1 MAPSASSPRT
11 AIPKQDRQAS
21 VRAYIDSTLT
31 ALVDQLSLSPA
42 EAKPCIAIRCRATP
56 ANCTINRGSGALE
69 AVQNVEMHRT
79 YSWPGAT
86 AYESWKFTVIIR
98 ILAIID
104 QAVRTG
110 QWVSKRDIYYIDPA
124 YFRSQDTVDTVIDEL
139 AYTIG
144 VDRGAL
150 NVEAAGKGL
159 ITGCFSLK
167 RDSHVV
173 VNAQFSSQDT
183 LVPRIQ
189 EGDEFDIS
197 ATRWVLVIEKEAVF
211 HRLVQN
217 NYHIKAVAGQG
228 ILITGKGYPDIR
240 TREFIRQLVDATS
253 NDRIPRRFYALVD
266 GDPHGIGIL
275 STYKYGSLAHLHDNA
290 SLNIPNLQWLG
301 LKVSDAITTSAAS
314 GSDGLLTLTFRDR
327 KKIVAM
333 LRNNPVLANDGP
345 EAEWRMELQRML
357 MLNIKAE
364 IELMYDREGGLEMW
378 IDRRMFRQE

>member
-1 MAPSASSPRT
+1 MALNANILRT
-11 AIPKQDRQAS
+11 VIPQPDRQAC
-21 VRAYIDSTLT
+21 VRAYIDNTLT
-31 ALVDQLSLSPA
+31 DLVDQLSLPPT
-42 EAKPCIAIRCRATP
+42 EAQPSIRIRRRATP

-69 AVQNVEMHRT
+69 AVPNLEVYRT

-104 QAVRTG
+104 QAVRSG

-159 ITGCFSLK
+159 IAGAFALK
-167 RDSHVV
+167 RDSRLVLD
-173 VNAQFSSQDT
+173 AGFATQDT

-189 EGDEFDIS
+189 QNDEIDIL

-211 HRLVQN
+211 HRLVRN
-217 NYHIKAVAGQG
+217 DYYNRAVAGQG

-240 TREFIRQLVDATS
+240 TREFIRHLFDATC
-253 NDRIPRRFYALVD
+253 NDRRPPRFYALVD
-266 GDPHGIGIL
+266 GDPHGVEIM
-275 STYKYGSLAHLHDNA
+275 STYKYGSLAHVHDNA
-290 SLNIPNLQWLG
+290 SLSIPGLKWLG
-301 LKVSDAITTSAAS
+301 LKVSDAIIAS
-314 GSDGLLTLTFRDR
+314 EATGSDGILTLKPRDR
-327 KKIVAM
+327 KKILAM
-333 LRNNPVLANDGP
+333 LRNSPVLANDGP
-345 EAEWRMELQRML
+345 EAEWRIELQRML

-364 IELMYDREGGLEMW
+364 IELMYELEGGLEMW
-378 IDRRMFRQE
+378 IDRRMFRQK